1 MVAIDTEESREQLWH
16 RLSSESAR
24 AYEAYKVY
32 MYLSPAERTVV
43 GSWRLWSHNTDT
55 KREPPFF
62 RSWYHS
68 YAWSERARPH
78 DHHIE
83 LLREE
88 GQEEAIK
95 EEAARQAQKVEKTR
109 ARLNELRAM
118 AYERAIECLESDD
131 FVEQL
136 RPSDVRQ
143 ILNIHL
149 ETTQKLGGGET
160 GTPDGA
166 TIVDWS
172 EDEQRELDNLLGEI
186 ETGEG
191 QEKSSSGSENSEVDP
206 EEAEGE
212 QD

>member
-1 MVAIDTEESREQLWH
+1 MVAMDTEESREQLWH

-32 MYLSPAERTVV
+32 MYLPPAERTVV

-62 RSWYHS
+62 RSWYQSH
-68 YAWSERARPH
+68 AWSERARPH

-160 GTPDGA
+160 QAVLGHQILSFFYNTAILA
-166 TIVDWS
+166 TVIS
-172 EDEQRELDNLLGEI
+172 
-186 ETGEG
+186 
-191 QEKSSSGSENSEVDP
+191 
-206 EEAEGE
+206 
-212 QD
+212 

>member
-1 MVAIDTEESREQLWH
+1 MVAMDTEESREQLWH

-43 GSWRLWSHNTDT
+43 GSWRLWSHNSDT

-68 YAWSERARPH
+68 HAWR
-78 DHHIE
+78 
-83 LLREE
+83 
-88 GQEEAIK
+88 
-95 EEAARQAQKVEKTR
+95 
-109 ARLNELRAM
+109 
-118 AYERAIECLESDD
+118 
-131 FVEQL
+131 
-136 RPSDVRQ
+136 
-143 ILNIHL
+143 
-149 ETTQKLGGGET
+149 
-160 GTPDGA
+160 
-166 TIVDWS
+166 
-172 EDEQRELDNLLGEI
+172 I

-191 QEKSSSGSENSEVDP
+191 QEKSSSGSEKSEVDP

>member
-1 MVAIDTEESREQLWH
+1 MVAMDTEESREQLWH

-68 YAWSERARPH
+68 HAWSERARPH

-149 ETTQKLGGGET
+149 ETTQKLGGGRQALRMVQLSWI
-160 GTPDGA
+160 G
-166 TIVDWS
+166 
-172 EDEQRELDNLLGEI
+172 QRMSNESLITSWARSRPGKVKRNLPQARR
-186 ETGEG
+186 TA
-191 QEKSSSGSENSEVDP
+191 K
-206 EEAEGE
+206 
-212 QD
+212 